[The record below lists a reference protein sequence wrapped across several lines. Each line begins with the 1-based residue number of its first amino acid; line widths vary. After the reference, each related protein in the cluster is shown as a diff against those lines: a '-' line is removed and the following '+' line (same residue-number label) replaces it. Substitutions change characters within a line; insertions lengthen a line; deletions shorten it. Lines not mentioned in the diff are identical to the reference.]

1 MIIQR
6 ERVGQR
12 EENLPAVYVVVELV
26 QESPSSLEGGRVG
39 DPECSVVPCAFFLRT
54 NWLAESTR
62 ASTLDEKSTS
72 SGIIAEPYDAR

>member
-54 NWLAESTR
+54 N
-62 ASTLDEKSTS
+62 
-72 SGIIAEPYDAR
+72 